1 MENNPDQR
9 PPAKRVSDSFTTM
22 SELVMPNDTNP
33 MNNLMGGNMLRWM
46 DIACA
51 ICAGKHTGSAVV
63 TASVDNVA
71 FGSAIKMGEVITL
84 EASVTRAFNTSL
96 EIFVEVFAASMQGTN
111 PRKTHSAYFTF
122 VALNKD
128 NGKPVPSPDV
138 IPLTEIEQQRYNS
151 AMRRRELRL
160 VLAGRMK
167 PEDATHLKE
176 IF

>member
-1 MENNPDQR
+1 MPQSKDQR

-22 SELVMPNDTNP
+22 CELVMPNDTNP

-51 ICAGKHTGSAVV
+51 ICAGKHSGRAVV

-71 FGSAIKMGEVITL
+71 FGSAIKVGEVITL
-84 EASVTRAFNTSL
+84 EASVTRGFNTSL
-96 EIFVEVFAASMQGTN
+96 EVFVEVFAASMQGTN

-128 NGKPVPSPDV
+128 NGRPVPTPDV
-138 IPLTEIEQQRYNS
+138 LPLTEIEQQRYES
-151 AMRRRELRL
+151 AIRRRELRL

-167 PEDATHLKE
+167 PEEAVHIKE